1 MMKTGYTIF
10 SDNENTNF
18 SPKCCSGSNNWMN
31 RIETSALAN
40 RAVIIF
46 MTDMYTT
53 RQSLASYFR
62 IYRVE
67 MKSLIKKWALK
78 MGFRGNTRIGQ
89 LSRPHRCW
97 WQNDRQLL
105 VDEDF
110 DRFCQH
116 YWRRAP
122 IFKRCHQYWNS
133 VTNIYVTKWII
144 SGIFMTTEFEIKK
157 IALENPS
164 QQPAMWGTRC

>member
-1 MMKTGYTIF
+1 MLQWQQQLDEQDRNIRSCKQSCHHLHDRHVHDKTIVGLLLPHLQ
-10 SDNENTNF
+10 SWNEILN
-18 SPKCCSGSNNWMN
+18 
-31 RIETSALAN
+31 
-40 RAVIIF
+40 
-46 MTDMYTT
+46 
-53 RQSLASYFR
+53 
-62 IYRVE
+62 
-67 MKSLIKKWALK
+67 KKMSVK

-164 QQPAMWGTRC
+164 QKPAMWGTRC